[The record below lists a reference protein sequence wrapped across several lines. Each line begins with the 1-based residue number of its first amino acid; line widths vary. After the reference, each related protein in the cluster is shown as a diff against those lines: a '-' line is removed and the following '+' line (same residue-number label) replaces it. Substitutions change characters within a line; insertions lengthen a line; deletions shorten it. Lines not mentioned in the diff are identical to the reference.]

1 MTVKDTA
8 MIHFADER
16 TADIPPREALLDRA
30 MGKARVLKP
39 SERLRRG
46 RLPAAGLAL
55 AAREHG
61 RFVGTVRLWNVNAG
75 GTEAL
80 LLGPLAVDP
89 TAQGEGIGSGLMQLA
104 IQRAADLGH
113 RSIVLVG
120 DPEYYAR
127 FGFSA
132 ALTGGLVMPAPVDRR
147 RFLGLEFGQ
156 PTLAAARG
164 LILPTGVPVSARE
177 RLAA

>member
-1 MTVKDTA
+1 
-8 MIHFADER
+8 MIHFADE
-16 TADIPPREALLDRA
+16 TIADIPAREALLDRA

-55 AAREHG
+55 AAHEYG
-61 RFVGTVRLWNVNAG
+61 KLVGTVRLWDVNAG
-75 GTEAL
+75 GTAAL

-89 TAQGEGIGSGLMQLA
+89 TAQGSGIGTGLMQLA
-104 IQRAADLGH
+104 IKRATDLGH
-113 RSIVLVG
+113 GGVILVG
-120 DPEYYAR
+120 DPEYYER
-127 FGFSA
+127 FGFTA

-147 RFLGLEFGQ
+147 RFLGLELGGKS
-156 PTLAAARG
+156 LATAHG
-164 LILPTGVPVSARE
+164 LILPTGRPLSVRE

>member
-1 MTVKDTA
+1 
-8 MIHFADER
+8 MIHFADEH
-16 TADIPPREALLDRA
+16 TADIPAREALLDRA
-30 MGKARVLKP
+30 MGKARHLKP

-55 AAREHG
+55 AAREYG
-61 RFVGTVRLWNVNAG
+61 RLVGTVRLWNVEAG
-75 GTEAL
+75 GKPAL

-89 TAQGEGIGSGLMQLA
+89 TAQGSGIGSGLMQLA
-104 IQRAADLGH
+104 LARAADLGH
-113 RSIVLVG
+113 GGVILVG

-147 RFLGLEFGQ
+147 RFLALELGANS
-156 PTLAAARG
+156 LASASG
-164 LILPTGVPVSARE
+164 LILPTGRPVSAAE

>member
-1 MTVKDTA
+1 
-8 MIHFADER
+8 MIHFTDER
-16 TADIPPREALLDRA
+16 TADIPAREALLDRA
-30 MGKARVLKP
+30 MGKARLLKP

-55 AAREHG
+55 VAWEHG
-61 RFVGTVRLWNVNAG
+61 NVVGTVRLWNVNAG
-75 GTEAL
+75 DAPAL

-104 IQRAADLGH
+104 LARAADLGH
-113 RSIVLVG
+113 GGVILVG

-127 FGFSA
+127 FGFTA

-147 RFLGLEFGQ
+147 RFLGIELT
-156 PTLAAARG
+156 PAALVEVAG
-164 LILPTGVPVSARE
+164 PVTAAVTTQDSRL